1 MATASEMAG
10 QFGYSLAFFNSD
22 PELKRL
28 LDNATTGPTAPWSP
42 DRFVAEL
49 RNTNWFVTHGEAFRK
64 YQALKTGDPA
74 TLSQMRDQMNA
85 HMGDLANQ
93 LGADFTSD
101 QLEQALMFGWSD
113 DQIKRV
119 LESQLHQEGGRFA
132 GQAGTFQAQIMQMVN
147 DYGVDVSND
156 QIGNWV
162 KGSMTGVSTPD
173 AIKQTLAALAS
184 SKYVA
189 FADRL
194 KSGETM
200 RQIADPYVQSMSK
213 ILELNPESVSLRDN
227 TIQAALQSKNKDGQP
242 EAQSVWQFEQGLR
255 QDPRWMKTQNAQ
267 DLFTKT
273 ASDVLKSFGL
283 MGSS

>member
-1 MATASEMAG
+1 MSTASDY
-10 QFGYSLAFFNSD
+10 GYSLAFFNSD
-22 PELKRL
+22 PELQRL
-28 LDNATTGPTAPWSP
+28 LSDATQGNWDTN
-42 DRFVAEL
+42 RFVAAL
-49 RNTNWFVTHGEAFRK
+49 RNTNWFVSHGEAVRK
-64 YQALKTGDPA
+64 YTALKSGDPA

-85 HMGDLANQ
+85 HMANLATQ
-93 LGADFTSD
+93 VGGDFTSD

-119 LESQLHQEGGRFA
+119 LLSQLHQEGGRFA
-132 GQAGTFQAQIMQMVN
+132 GQAGTFQAQIAQMVN
-147 DYGVDVSND
+147 DYGVDVSDD

-162 KGSMTGVSTPD
+162 KGSMTGVSTPE

-227 TIQAALQSKNKDGQP
+227 TIQQALQSKDKDGKP
-242 EAQSVWQFEQGLR
+242 AAQSVWEFEQGLR
-255 QDPRWMKTQNAQ
+255 RDPRWAKTQNAQ
-267 DLFTKT
+267 DAMSQT
-273 ASDVLKSFGL
+273 ANKILSTFGL
-283 MGSS
+283 AS